1 VNENAWPG
9 PDHDADP
16 TEEVSPKLRSGQGPK
31 DPPPGD
37 AKKAAFKPTLY
48 KWRNPSLIPPRE
60 FVYGR
65 HYARKYLSATVA
77 PSGIGKTSLTIV
89 NVMAMVSGRNLIGD
103 KPHRPMRV
111 WYWNGEDPREEIE
124 RRIAA
129 TCIHYQIGPE
139 DIEDRLFFDSG
150 RDTEII
156 IASQTKSGA
165 LVATP
170 IENALTEAMIDGQ
183 FDVLILD
190 PFVSTHR
197 VSENDNMAIDAV
209 AKTFGRIAENA
220 NCAIELI
227 HHVRKTNGAEITA
240 EDGRGASAMVA
251 AARSVHVL
259 NNMSKDEAPKAGIEI
274 DRRRFFFRSDIGK
287 ANLAPPSEK
296 AAWYNLASVPLGNG
310 DQNDDEDDGDIVGV
324 VTTWEWPNA
333 FEGVTATDLRAV
345 QAEVRNGRW
354 RENSQANDWVG
365 IAVAKVLELDPKDKT
380 AKAKIIALIK
390 TWIENGMFAVVQGL
404 DEKSKPRSYVEVGR
418 PASDEGD

>member
-1 VNENAWPG
+1 VNERPQSDFD
-9 PDHDADP
+9 PDPDP
-16 TEEVSPKLRSGQGPK
+16 LEDVPPKPRDK
-31 DPPPGD
+31 PPPGGD
-37 AKKAAFKPTLY
+37 AKKTAFKPTLY

-60 FVYGR
+60 FVCGR
-65 HYARKYLSATVA
+65 HYARKYLAATVA

-103 KPHRPMRV
+103 KPLRPMHV

-129 TCIHYQIGPE
+129 TCIHYKIGPE
-139 DIEDRLFFDSG
+139 DIKDRLFFDSG

-165 LVATP
+165 LIATP
-170 IENALTEAMIDGQ
+170 IENALTDAMTDEK
-183 FDVLILD
+183 FDVLVLD

-251 AARSVHVL
+251 AARSVRVL
-259 NNMSKDEAPKAGIEI
+259 NNMSKDEAGKAGIEA

-310 DQNDDEDDGDIVGV
+310 DPPEDGDIVGV
-324 VTTWEWPNA
+324 VTAWEWPNA
-333 FEGVTATDLRAV
+333 FDDVTATDLRAV
-345 QAEVRNGRW
+345 QAEVLKGRW

-365 IAVAKVLELDPKDKT
+365 IAVAKVLKLDPKDKA
-380 AKAKIIALIK
+380 AKAKIRALMK
-390 TWIENGMFAVVQGL
+390 TWIENEMFAVVTGFDKNG
-404 DEKSKPRSYVEVGR
+404 DERPYIEVGR
-418 PASDEGD
+418 PAGNEGD

>member
-1 VNENAWPG
+1 VNELGSPEDFIKNHFREVPL
-9 PDHDADP
+9 PD
-16 TEEVSPKLRSGQGPK
+16 
-31 DPPPGD
+31 DPPPPD
-37 AKKAAFKPTLY
+37 AKKTALRPTLY

-65 HYARKYLSATVA
+65 HYARKYLAATVA

-103 KPHRPMRV
+103 EPPRPMHV

-129 TCIHYQIGPE
+129 TCINYKVGQE
-139 DIEDRLFFDSG
+139 DIGDRLFFDSG

-165 LVATP
+165 LIATP
-170 IENALTEAMIDGQ
+170 IENALTDAMIDGQ

-209 AKTFGRIAENA
+209 AKAFGRIAENA
-220 NCAIELI
+220 NCAIELV

-251 AARSVHVL
+251 AARSVRVL
-259 NNMSKDEAPKAGIEI
+259 NNMSKDEAVKSGIDV

-310 DQNDDEDDGDIVGV
+310 DPPGGGDIVGV
-324 VTTWEWPNA
+324 VTAWEWPNA

-345 QAEVRNGRW
+345 QAEVRKGRW
-354 RENSQANDWVG
+354 RENSQAKDWVG
-365 IAVAKVLELDPKDKT
+365 IAVARVLKLDPKDKT
-380 AKAKIIALIK
+380 AKAKIRSLMK
-390 TWIENGMFAVVQGL
+390 TWIEKEMFAVVTVP
-404 DEKSKPRSYVEVGR
+404 DENSIPRPYVEVGR

>member
-16 TEEVSPKLRSGQGPK
+16 TEEVSPKPRSGQGPK

-48 KWRNPSLIPPRE
+48 EWRNPSLIPPRE

-65 HYARKYLSATVA
+65 HYARKYLAATVA
-77 PSGIGKTSLTIV
+77 PGGIGKTSLTIV
-89 NVMAMVSGRNLIGD
+89 NVMAMVSGHNLIGD
-103 KPHRPMRV
+103 EPHRPIRV

-129 TCIHYQIGPE
+129 TCIHYMIGPD
-139 DIEDRLFFDSG
+139 DIGDRLFFDSG

-165 LVATP
+165 LIATP
-170 IENALTEAMIDGQ
+170 VETALTAALIDGK

-209 AKTFGRIAENA
+209 AKTLGRIAENA

-251 AARSVHVL
+251 AARSVRVL
-259 NNMSKDEAPKAGIEI
+259 NNMSKDEAVKAGIDV
-274 DRRRFFFRSDIGK
+274 DRRRFFFRSDLGK

-310 DQNDDEDDGDIVGV
+310 DPPDDGDIVGV

-333 FEGVTATDLRAV
+333 FEGVTVMDLRAV
-345 QAEVRNGRW
+345 QAEVRKGRG
-354 RENSQANDWVG
+354 RENSQAKDWVG
-365 IAVAKVLELDPKDKT
+365 IAVARVLKLDPKDKT
-380 AKAKIIALIK
+380 AKAKIRSLMK
-390 TWIENGMFAVVQGL
+390 TWIEKGMFAVVMVP
-404 DEKSKPRSYVEVGR
+404 DENSVPRPYIEAGR